1 MRGTTWERAHR
12 LAAVLALVA
21 LAFIVLLARPAG
33 SHATVESTEPV
44 AGATV
49 RQLDRIVMRFADPV
63 ETKGVHIWIEDDG
76 GSFTLGPAT
85 HPDGDERAV
94 EVEVPPVASGY
105 YSVGYHVV
113 SDDGDVVGGTFQ
125 FTLDL
130 VPVGGAA
137 QEPLAPAI
145 PGTAPTS
152 ASAVHESH
160 GIDLPAGAAR
170 VLLDAALASLVGGLA
185 FVATVWPQGAG
196 FAGTRRV
203 LWTAAIVAAL
213 ASFALAVIQHAAASE
228 LGVVSALA
236 PSHLWQSLQFRFG
249 RIAAA
254 RLVLLC
260 AAAALTGRLGP
271 RSARSAVWRATVV
284 AVGIG
289 LFETIVVL
297 AHSGQSGT
305 LAGAAR
311 LVHTIGVSVW
321 LGGLVMLFV
330 VVLPRR
336 RAEELVDVLP
346 RFSTLANVAV
356 AALLAAGVAL
366 SIDLVGAAGSLPTTG
381 YGRVLLLKL
390 AVVAALLFVAQRA
403 RGIVRTRLANA
414 SSTRRGRAPASPV
427 ATWVGVELG
436 LMAVV
441 FALTALLVSQAPPS

>member
-1 MRGTTWERAHR
+1 
-12 LAAVLALVA
+12 VLALVA
-21 LAFIVLLARPAG
+21 LAALAVNVLLARPADA
-33 SHATVESTEPV
+33 HATLESTEPV
-44 AGATV
+44 AGVTV
-49 RQLDRIVMRFADPV
+49 QQLDRIVLRFADPV
-63 ETKGVHIWIEDDG
+63 ETTGIHVWIEDDG

-85 HPDGDERAV
+85 HPDGDERAI
-94 EVEVPPVASGY
+94 EVAVPPVASGFY
-105 YSVGYHVV
+105 TVGYHVV
-113 SDDGDVVGGTFQ
+113 SDDGDVVGGTFE

-130 VPVGGAA
+130 VAVDGASP
-137 QEPLAPAI
+137 EPLAPPI
-145 PGTAPTS
+145 PGTSPTS
-152 ASAVHESH
+152 SSAVHQTH
-160 GIDLPAGAAR
+160 DVDLPAGAAR

-185 FVATVWPQGAG
+185 FVATVWPQGAA

-213 ASFALAVIQHAAASE
+213 ASFALAVIQHAAASD
-228 LGVVSALA
+228 LGVVAALA
-236 PSHLWQSLQFRFG
+236 PRHLWQSLQFRFG

-305 LAGAAR
+305 LAEGAR

-336 RAEELVDVLP
+336 RSEELVDVLP
-346 RFSTLANVAV
+346 RFSALANVAV
-356 AALLAAGVAL
+356 GALLVAGVAL

-390 AVVAALLFVAQRA
+390 VVVAVLLLVAHRA
-403 RGIVRTRLANA
+403 RGLVRARLAQT